1 MNRRMFLRNLALGA
15 CGIGLAPR
23 LLAEEQKEEIIPEK
37 DALRMAFVG
46 VGGMG
51 GWDTHCFH
59 KFQKQ
64 KVAAVCDVN
73 KNTLKHAGELYG
85 APTFTDYREMFDKM
99 AGKIDAVL
107 IAIPDV
113 SHFGAAM
120 CAAKHKVPM
129 YLEKPMCHTIW
140 QVREL
145 YKTVKKNNVIA
156 QMGNQSHSTEGIRY
170 CKEWIEAGLIGNVR
184 EVILWTDRPLGQG
197 VASFPNNVSEYP
209 PSATPPD
216 FIDWNLWQNVAEPQE
231 YFEDGLVF
239 GRWRGWWKYGS
250 GSLGDIGCHMLD
262 IPVYALGL
270 GYPDMVKSHTRG
282 ATKISVPSQ
291 ERVDYYFKK
300 SKQGVPVKVSWYSGF
315 KFPAK
320 DGSYP
325 EGYDTSLLPPLPK
338 EWTKLGRTHR
348 DISDNGQF
356 IIGDKGVIYCNNMH
370 MGGRPALLPR
380 DLWLSVKDNL
390 PRTEPRIFNND
401 HHRNFI
407 QAVRGEASLS
417 SPFDYAHVL
426 TEIVQL
432 GNLASRTQSDIV
444 WDAKRLVCKN
454 NPAATKLVNTP
465 MRKGWY

>member
-1 MNRRMFLRNLALGA
+1 
-15 CGIGLAPR
+15 
-23 LLAEEQKEEIIPEK
+23 
-37 DALRMAFVG
+37 
-46 VGGMG
+46 
-51 GWDTHCFH
+51 
-59 KFQKQ
+59 
-64 KVAAVCDVN
+64 
-73 KNTLKHAGELYG
+73 
-85 APTFTDYREMFDKM
+85 
-99 AGKIDAVL
+99 
-107 IAIPDV
+107 
-113 SHFGAAM
+113 M
-120 CAAKHKVPM
+120 C
-129 YLEKPMCHTIW
+129 
-140 QVREL
+140 
-145 YKTVKKNNVIA
+145 
-156 QMGNQSHSTEGIRY
+156 IR
-170 CKEWIEAGLIGNVR
+170 
-184 EVILWTDRPLGQG
+184 DR
-197 VASFPNNVSEYP
+197 
-209 PSATPPD
+209 
-216 FIDWNLWQNVAEPQE
+216 
-231 YFEDGLVF
+231 
-239 GRWRGWWKYGS
+239 
-250 GSLGDIGCHMLD
+250 
-262 IPVYALGL
+262 
-270 GYPDMVKSHTRG
+270 
-282 ATKISVPSQ
+282 
-291 ERVDYYFKK
+291 
-300 SKQGVPVKVSWYSGF
+300 QGVPVKVSWYSGF

-380 DLWLSVKDNL
+380 DLWLSVKDNF

>member
-1 MNRRMFLRNLALGA
+1 MFLRNLALGA
-15 CGIGLAPR
+15 YGIGLAPR

-37 DALRMAFVG
+37 DALRMAFIG

-197 VASFPNNVSEYP
+197 VASFPNMFPNIPRRQRP
-209 PSATPPD
+209 P
-216 FIDWNLWQNVAEPQE
+216 
-231 YFEDGLVF
+231 
-239 GRWRGWWKYGS
+239 
-250 GSLGDIGCHMLD
+250 
-262 IPVYALGL
+262 
-270 GYPDMVKSHTRG
+270 
-282 ATKISVPSQ
+282 IS
-291 ERVDYYFKK
+291 
-300 SKQGVPVKVSWYSGF
+300 
-315 KFPAK
+315 
-320 DGSYP
+320 
-325 EGYDTSLLPPLPK
+325 
-338 EWTKLGRTHR
+338 
-348 DISDNGQF
+348 
-356 IIGDKGVIYCNNMH
+356 
-370 MGGRPALLPR
+370 
-380 DLWLSVKDNL
+380 
-390 PRTEPRIFNND
+390 
-401 HHRNFI
+401 
-407 QAVRGEASLS
+407 
-417 SPFDYAHVL
+417 
-426 TEIVQL
+426 
-432 GNLASRTQSDIV
+432 
-444 WDAKRLVCKN
+444 
-454 NPAATKLVNTP
+454 
-465 MRKGWY
+465 

>member
-1 MNRRMFLRNLALGA
+1 MDRRMFIRNMALAG
-15 CGIGLAPR
+15 CGLSLAPR
-23 LLAEEQKEEIIPEK
+23 MFAQENKEEVTPE
-37 DALRMAFVG
+37 DNALRMAFIG

-59 KFQKQ
+59 TFQRQ
-64 KVAAVCDVN
+64 KVVAVCDVN
-73 KNTLKHAGELYG
+73 KNTLKGAGEKYK
-85 APTFTDYREMFDKM
+85 AQTFTDYREMFDKM
-99 AGKIDAVL
+99 EGKIDAVL

-140 QVREL
+140 QIREL
-145 YKTVKKNNVIA
+145 YKTVKANNVIA

-170 CKEWIEAGLIGNVR
+170 CKEWIEAGLIGKVR
-184 EVILWTDRPLGQG
+184 EVILWTDRPLGTG
-197 VASFPNNVSEYP
+197 VANFPNNVREYP
-209 PSATPPD
+209 PSAPVPD
-216 FIDWNLWQNVAEPQE
+216 FIDWDLWQNVAEPQD

-270 GYPDMVKSHTRG
+270 GYPDRIKSTARG
-282 ATKISVPSQ
+282 STPISVPSQ

-300 SKQGVPVKVSWYSGF
+300 SNQGVPVKVSWFSGF
-315 KFPAK
+315 KYADK
-320 DGSYP
+320 DGNYP
-325 EGYDTSLLPPLPK
+325 KDYDKSLLPTLPK
-338 EWTKLGRTHR
+338 EWTKLGRGHR
-348 DISDNGQF
+348 ELSDNGQF
-356 IIGDKGVIYCNNMH
+356 LIGDKGVIYCNNMH

-380 DLWLSVKDNL
+380 DLWESVKDNL
-390 PRTEPRIFNND
+390 PRTEPRIYNND

-407 QAVRGEASLS
+407 QAVRGEADLS

-426 TEIVQL
+426 TEVVQL
-432 GNLASRTQSDIV
+432 GNLASRTASDIV
-444 WDAKRLVCKN
+444 WDAKNLVCKG
-454 NPAATKLVNTP
+454 NPKATKLVNTP
-465 MRKGWY
+465 MRKGWF